1 MTQLQARGIT
11 RQPWFVFF
19 VSWVAIGGM
28 AILWAV
34 TTPIGAVMDEP
45 SHYIKA
51 ASVVRG
57 ELIGEPGARAQD
69 RVVTVPETIAKT
81 FNVECLAFRADVTA
95 DCIASFGSASKE
107 VKITTAAGL
116 YNPTYYVLVGWPSL
130 IDAGSTSLY
139 VMRFVSAA
147 LCSLFFAVSI
157 TFLSRLSRPTLPVL
171 AGIAVMTPTTIFL
184 SSAVN
189 PNAFEIATTAAF
201 FSALLFAVTSIRD
214 RRSDLWTAAA
224 LAVSGSFLVHSRG
237 LSPAWLGIA
246 VIIAAVL
253 VGGKSFFQRM
263 LRPPFIVAVGLVT
276 VSLVA
281 AAVWTVKTNSLPA
294 VGEYP
299 GVGST
304 FGQGFVTMLSSTFDY
319 LRQAVGV
326 FGWLDSFAP
335 TWVLVLYYVL
345 LTVIIVATL
354 IFTRW
359 SRASAALWLALA
371 AFVFVPPLVQAS
383 TVTVSGYV
391 WQGRY
396 ALPLVA
402 MLAITAAVAGAARFS
417 EVPEPEARRIVGIV
431 LGLAAVAQLAS
442 VLTNLKRYVVGAS
455 AEWPAFFVTPHWS
468 PPFISAPMWFVVC
481 VVVVL
486 GYLVAGFALALPRFR
501 KNVVVE

>member
-1 MTQLQARGIT
+1 
-11 RQPWFVFF
+11 
-19 VSWVAIGGM
+19 
-28 AILWAV
+28 
-34 TTPIGAVMDEP
+34 
-45 SHYIKA
+45 
-51 ASVVRG
+51 
-57 ELIGEPGARAQD
+57 
-69 RVVTVPETIAKT
+69 
-81 FNVECLAFRADVTA
+81 
-95 DCIASFGSASKE
+95 
-107 VKITTAAGL
+107 
-116 YNPTYYVLVGWPSL
+116 
-130 IDAGSTSLY
+130 
-139 VMRFVSAA
+139 
-147 LCSLFFAVSI
+147 
-157 TFLSRLSRPTLPVL
+157 
-171 AGIAVMTPTTIFL
+171 
-184 SSAVN
+184 
-189 PNAFEIATTAAF
+189 
-201 FSALLFAVTSIRD
+201 
-214 RRSDLWTAAA
+214 
-224 LAVSGSFLVHSRG
+224 
-237 LSPAWLGIA
+237 
-246 VIIAAVL
+246 
-253 VGGKSFFQRM
+253 
-263 LRPPFIVAVGLVT
+263 
-276 VSLVA
+276 
-281 AAVWTVKTNSLPA
+281 
-294 VGEYP
+294 
-299 GVGST
+299 
-304 FGQGFVTMLSSTFDY
+304 
-319 LRQAVGV
+319 
-326 FGWLDSFAP
+326 
-335 TWVLVLYYVL
+335 VL